1 MATLTIQ
8 INNNKAL
15 KLIQDLEALDLIRI
29 LKNKKLATTTTEK
42 KLSAILDKSITQNQA
57 DKMTK
62 ELNQMRNEWERNI
75 Y

>member
-8 INNNKAL
+8 INNNKTL
-15 KLIQDLEALDLIRI
+15 KLIQDLDALDLIRI
-29 LKNKKLATTTTEK
+29 LKNKKLATITTEK
-42 KLSAILDKSITQNQA
+42 KLSSILNKSITQKQA

>member
-15 KLIQDLEALDLIRI
+15 KLIQDLEDLEALDLIRI
-29 LKNKKLATTTTEK
+29 LKNKKLATITTEK
-42 KLSAILDKSITQNQA
+42 KLSSIPDKSITQKQA

-62 ELNQMRNEWERNI
+62 ELNQMR
-75 Y
+75 YS